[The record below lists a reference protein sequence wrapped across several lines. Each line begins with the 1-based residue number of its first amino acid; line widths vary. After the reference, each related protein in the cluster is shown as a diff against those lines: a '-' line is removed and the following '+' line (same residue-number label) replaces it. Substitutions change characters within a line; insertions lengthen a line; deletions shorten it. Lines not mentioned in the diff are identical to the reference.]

1 MLLHNKKLQYT
12 VHVDAP
18 NPAFAKLCLE
28 QFGGPNGELAAAMRY
43 FTQGW
48 AESDVP
54 RRDML
59 LDIATEELSHLEM
72 IGQILVGLLKGT
84 PGAMID
90 EVEGGYLG
98 ELVEGNGKYDQF
110 QQLAWNSSQTIL
122 GGSGPRLTDSMGT
135 PWTAAYIDTIGH
147 PLADLR
153 SDIAAEA
160 RAKVVYDRLIKLCPD
175 AGVRDALT
183 FLMTRE
189 VAHQK
194 MFESALAA
202 ISNNFPSSNVAPDER
217 FTHTYFDESTNGS
230 TSSSGFE
237 LVNSQGLW
245 EFELSEPYAGGEEPD
260 LPDPKPSVASAGEA
274 LEVDGALQATSR
286 VTDEQIA
293 GTQPASLSKG
303 SKTSAPSA
311 KAASSK
317 AGASKARK
325 R

>member
-1 MLLHNKKLQYT
+1 MFLHNKRLQYT
-12 VHVDAP
+12 VHVDEA
-18 NPAFAKLCLE
+18 NPDFAKMCLE

-48 AESDVP
+48 AESDIP

-72 IGQILVGLLKGT
+72 IGQIIVGLLKGT
-84 PGAMID
+84 KASQID
-90 EVEGGYLG
+90 EVEGSYLG
-98 ELVEGNGKYDQF
+98 DLMEGKHEQF
-110 QQLAWNSSQTIL
+110 QQMAWNSALPIL
-122 GGSGPRLTDSMGT
+122 TGGSGLRLTDSMGA

-160 RAKVVYDRLIKLCPD
+160 RAKVVYDRLIKMCPD
-175 AGVRDALT
+175 AGARDSLT

-202 ISNNFPSSNVAPDER
+202 IQENFPPSNVKPDER
-217 FTHTYFDESTNGS
+217 FTHAYFNESTNGG
-230 TSSSGFE
+230 TDKGFD

-245 EFELSEPYAGGEEPD
+245 EFQMSQPHAGGNEPE
-260 LPDPKPSVASAGEA
+260 LPNPKPSVASTMTATR
-274 LEVDGALQATSR
+274 VDETIKQTSR
-286 VTDEQIA
+286 VY
-293 GTQPASLSKG
+293 KG
-303 SKTSAPSA
+303 ETRANNPNLP
-311 KAASSK
+311 
-317 AGASKARK
+317 
-325 R
+325 

>member
-12 VHVDAP
+12 VHVDGP
-18 NPAFAKLCLE
+18 NPAFARMCLE

-72 IGQILVGLLKGT
+72 IGQIVVGLVKGT
-84 PGAMID
+84 KTALMD
-90 EVEGGYLG
+90 EVEGSYLG
-98 ELVEGNGKYDQF
+98 DFLEGKHDEY
-110 QQLAWNSSQTIL
+110 QQMAWMGSQAIL
-122 GGSGPRLTDSMGT
+122 GGPGPRLTDSSGV

-160 RAKVVYDRLIKLCPD
+160 RAKVTYDRLIKLCPD
-175 AGVRDALT
+175 SGAKEALT

-202 ISNNFPSSNVAPDER
+202 IDKNFPPGNVPPDER
-217 FTHTYFDESTNGS
+217 FTHTYFNESHDGAAMDKGFDLVS
-230 TSSSGFE
+230 T
-237 LVNSQGLW
+237 QGLW
-245 EFELSEPYAGGEEPD
+245 EFQKSEPEALGSEPD
-260 LPDPKPSVASAGEA
+260 LPDPKPSVASSMNK
-274 LEVDGALQATSR
+274 SR
-286 VTDEQIA
+286 
-293 GTQPASLSKG
+293 
-303 SKTSAPSA
+303 
-311 KAASSK
+311 
-317 AGASKARK
+317 
-325 R
+325 

>member
-12 VHVDAP
+12 VRVDGP

-28 QFGGPNGELAAAMRY
+28 QFGGPQGELAAAMRY

-72 IGQILVGLLKGT
+72 IGQIIVGLLKGT
-84 PGAMID
+84 KTALID

-98 ELVEGNGKYDQF
+98 DFLDGKQEQY
-110 QQLAWNSSQTIL
+110 QQIAWMGSQAVL
-122 GGSGPRLTDSMGT
+122 GGSGPRLTDSCGV

-160 RAKVVYDRLIKLCPD
+160 RAKITYERLIKLCPD
-175 AGVRDALT
+175 EGTRDALT

-194 MFESALAA
+194 MFETALAA
-202 ISNNFPSSNVAPDER
+202 IEPNFPPGNIEPDER
-217 FTHTYFDESTNGS
+217 WAHAYVNTSTDGKADQGFTLAT
-230 TSSSGFE
+230 
-237 LVNSQGLW
+237 SQGLW
-245 EFELSEPYAGGEEPD
+245 EFEQLDGKPEGNDPD
-260 LPDPKPSVASAGEA
+260 LPDAKPSVVSSLEPYEEDEA
-274 LEVDGALQATSR
+274 LAKTSR
-286 VTDEQIA
+286 VTKGEIS
-293 GTQPASLSKG
+293 GHSSRTKSTSK
-303 SKTSAPSA
+303 K
-311 KAASSK
+311 
-317 AGASKARK
+317 
-325 R
+325 

>member
-1 MLLHNKKLQYT
+1 MFFHNKKLQYT
-12 VHVDAP
+12 VRVGEAD
-18 NPAFAKLCLE
+18 PAFAKLCLE

-48 AESDVP
+48 GESDVA

-72 IGQILVGLLKGT
+72 IGQIISGLLKGAKSA
-84 PGAMID
+84 GALID
-90 EVEGGYLG
+90 EVEGSYLG
-98 ELVEGNGKYDQF
+98 ELLDGKHEQY
-110 QQLAWNSSQTIL
+110 QQLAWNSTIPML
-122 GGSGPRLTDSMGT
+122 SGGSGMRLTDSMGA

-175 AGVRDALT
+175 AGTRDALT

-202 ISNNFPSSNVAPDER
+202 IANNFPPSNVAPDER
-217 FTHTYFDESTNGS
+217 FTHAYFNESTDDAA
-230 TSSSGFE
+230 SSAGFE
-237 LVNSQGLW
+237 MVDAQGLW
-245 EFELSEPYAGGEEPD
+245 SFELSEPHAGGQEPD
-260 LPDPKPSVASAGEA
+260 LPDPKPSVMSATGPQPVDRA
-274 LEVDGALQATSR
+274 LKETSR
-286 VTDEQIA
+286 VTKGEIEGDA
-293 GTQPASLSKG
+293 PAAHKAKG
-303 SKTSAPSA
+303 KT
-311 KAASSK
+311 KH
-317 AGASKARK
+317 
-325 R
+325 

>member
-1 MLLHNKKLQYT
+1 MFIHNKKLQYT
-12 VHVDAP
+12 VRVGES

-48 AESDVP
+48 GESDVA

-72 IGQILVGLLKGT
+72 IGQIISGLLKGAKT
-84 PGAMID
+84 AGAMID
-90 EVEGGYLG
+90 EVEGSYLG
-98 ELVEGNGKYDQF
+98 ELMEGKHDKF
-110 QQLAWNSSQTIL
+110 QELAWNSTIPML
-122 GGSGPRLTDSMGT
+122 SGGGGMRLTDSMGA
-135 PWTAAYIDTIGH
+135 PWTSAYIDTIGH

-175 AGVRDALT
+175 AGAGDALT

-202 ISNNFPSSNVAPDER
+202 IANNFPSSNVAPDER
-217 FTHTYFDESTNGS
+217 FTHAYFKESTDGA
-230 TSSSGFE
+230 TSNAGFDM
-237 LVNSQGLW
+237 VNSQGLW
-245 EFELSEPYAGGEEPD
+245 NFELSEPHAGGDEPE
-260 LPDPKPSVASAGEA
+260 LPDPKPSVMSVEGPQPVDEA
-274 LEVDGALQATSR
+274 LKQTSR
-286 VTDEQIA
+286 VM
-293 GTQPASLSKG
+293 KG
-303 SKTSAPSA
+303 EMTGDAPVQTGRST
-311 KAASSK
+311 K
-317 AGASKARK
+317 RK
-325 R
+325 